1 MAESSIEP
9 GVFAGIRLCSYWFWR
24 NFAITVSANILLPR
38 VLWECPLWAIQ
49 CYHKCWKLFTGQ
61 KRVISLFRKNAQET
75 VHRLSMV
82 NEQLTAYFSLCEHLG
97 FSLDLVVSNAEVF
110 WNLWWM
116 SCPPAELCSMQVRSV
131 RIQFDHHQVCVVWC
145 KLLWR

>member
-1 MAESSIEP
+1 M
-9 GVFAGIRLCSYWFWR
+9 SY
-24 NFAITVSANILLPR
+24 TVLSQMLEAVHRP
-38 VLWECPLWAIQ
+38 
-49 CYHKCWKLFTGQ
+49 

-110 WNLWWM
+110 
-116 SCPPAELCSMQVRSV
+116 
-131 RIQFDHHQVCVVWC
+131 
-145 KLLWR
+145 